1 MSPSDLAAHEKRE
14 FASEIKFLLDPAT
27 ATAVR
32 EWARARLVADPN
44 AEGFAGDTYTV
55 TSLYFDTP
63 ELDVFHRQGLHRH
76 SKFRIRRY
84 SAGSLFFERKLKIRG
99 RLAKHRTPVT
109 LADVADLSSG
119 LASGAA
125 GFWFQQKISARR
137 LQPQCQIGYRR
148 TARVLMSPAGPIRMT
163 LDDSV
168 CAQRAGAIR
177 FDDSGAMVPVTDR
190 VILEL
195 KFRRDLPAL
204 FRELVA
210 SFALNPVSFSKYRA
224 ALPLI
229 GLVPGA
235 IAATVASEKKS
246 QCQSS

>member
-14 FASEIKFLLDPAT
+14 FASELKFLVDPGA
-27 ATAVR
+27 AAAVR
-32 EWARARLVADPN
+32 EWARSRLVADPN
-44 AEGFAGDTYTV
+44 AQGFAGDTYEV

-84 SAGSLFFERKLKIRG
+84 GSGSMFFERKLKIRG
-99 RLAKHRTPVT
+99 RLAKRRTPIS
-109 LADVADLSSG
+109 LADVVG
-119 LASGAA
+119 LASGLSGSSD
-125 GFWFQQKISARR
+125 GFWFHQKISARR
-137 LQPQCQIGYRR
+137 LQPQCQITYQR
-148 TARVLMSPAGPIRMT
+148 TARVLMSSSGPIRMT
-163 LDDSV
+163 LDDGV
-168 CAQRAGAIR
+168 VAKTAREIG
-177 FDDSGAMVPVTDR
+177 FDDTRPSVAVTDR

-210 SFALNPVSFSKYRA
+210 TFGLNPVSFSKYRA
-224 ALPLI
+224 AVPLI
-229 GLVPGA
+229 GLLPESVVPVLGDPK
-235 IAATVASEKKS
+235 IS